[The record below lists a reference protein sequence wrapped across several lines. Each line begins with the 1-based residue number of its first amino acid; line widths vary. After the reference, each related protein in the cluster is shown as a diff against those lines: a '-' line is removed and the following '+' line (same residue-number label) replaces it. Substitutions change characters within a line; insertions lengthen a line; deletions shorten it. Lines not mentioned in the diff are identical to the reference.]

1 MSRSV
6 SPAVQFYRALG
17 VVDLRED
24 RGVWG
29 VGRNRSSRSLKS
41 ASVLVANEF
50 ASNAIRCTN
59 LWCERRF
66 ESAIHAVHSTARP

>member
-1 MSRSV
+1 MESRGFQARFAGEKKSLDAACFAAVVAMCRSV
-6 SPAVQFYRALG
+6 STAVQFRRELE

-41 ASVLVANEF
+41 ATVLVAN
-50 ASNAIRCTN
+50 
-59 LWCERRF
+59 
-66 ESAIHAVHSTARP
+66 